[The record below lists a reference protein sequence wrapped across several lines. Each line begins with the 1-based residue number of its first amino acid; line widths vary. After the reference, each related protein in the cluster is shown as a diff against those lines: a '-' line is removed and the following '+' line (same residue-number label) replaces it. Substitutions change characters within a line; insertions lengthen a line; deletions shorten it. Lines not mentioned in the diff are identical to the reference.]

1 MPGPSHV
8 RRPASRRE
16 EYVPRGEERL
26 RRKQTGQYITP
37 TQVAQELGRYAAV
50 DLAEVRHQVPDGG
63 VLDPACG
70 DGVFFEVALRWNW
83 AGSAAEC
90 VGTDLDGDVI
100 DGPPGAEL
108 TVGDGLID
116 DGRRYGLVI
125 GNPPFGGRGVRERTA
140 EEMRRL
146 AAGSEVWRCD
156 KEGRPR
162 RRKGEAPTKLELDR
176 LRRFPASSFFA
187 ERFVRATKPGGVLA
201 ILLPESFFS
210 SSRDA
215 GVRAWMLRHARLVSV
230 TSVHGRD
237 FLRSG
242 TRARTAWSVWIRRDE
257 VLSQAL
263 DAAAI
268 DPPVILR
275 QPRDATDHE
284 LVSAPGSRSFVV
296 RVGVPTLLRHRRFD
310 PRYFDPQW
318 EDPLRDCRLPLRPLG
333 DFVQDIC
340 YGALGRGKKP
350 RVVESGGYRLV
361 GQKAVQDAGLD
372 WSVCPRIAGERPFVQ
387 ERYMLQPG
395 DLVVP
400 RSGMG
405 TLGKNKLTRFDGLED
420 GDEALGAVVDCFD
433 DRVVLRGISSAW
445 VLGVLRSEA
454 GWWQIRRV
462 ISGVA
467 QPNLSFTQIRALR
480 MPVPPADV
488 QAEAERIWARIAAGE
503 EPFEAL
509 RDLVRKTL

>member
-1 MPGPSHV
+1 M
-8 RRPASRRE
+8 
-16 EYVPRGEERL
+16 PRGQERL

-37 TQVAQELGRYAAV
+37 TEVAQELGRYVAV
-50 DLAEVRHQVPDGG
+50 DLAEVGHRVPDGG

-70 DGVFFEVALRWNW
+70 DGVFFEVALRWRW
-83 AGSAAEC
+83 AQGPAEC
-90 VGTDLDGDVI
+90 RGVDLDGDVL
-100 DGPPGAEL
+100 DGPPGVDL
-108 TVGDGLID
+108 SVGDGLID
-116 DGRRYGLVI
+116 DGRRYGMVI
-125 GNPPFGGRGVRERTA
+125 GNPPFGGKGVRERTP

-146 AAGSEVWRCD
+146 AGESEVWRCD
-156 KEGRPR
+156 KAGRPR
-162 RRKGEAPTKLELDR
+162 RRKGEAPTKIELDR
-176 LRRFPASSFFA
+176 LRRYPASSFFA
-187 ERFVRATKPGGVLA
+187 ERFVRATRPGGVLA

-215 GVRAWMLRHARLVSV
+215 GVRGWMLRHARLVSV

-242 TRARTAWSVWIRRDE
+242 TRARTAWSVWIRRSE
-257 VLSQAL
+257 VLPQAL
-263 DAAAI
+263 DAAGV

-333 DFVQDIC
+333 EFVEDIC
-340 YGALGRGKKP
+340 YGALGRGVKP
-350 RVVESGGYRLV
+350 QVVDSGGFRLV

-372 WSVCPRIAGERPFVQ
+372 WSVCPRIAHEKPFVQ
-387 ERYMLQPG
+387 ERYTLRPG
-395 DLVVP
+395 ELVVP

-405 TLGKNKLTRFDGLED
+405 TLGKNKLTRFDGLAE
-420 GDEALGAVVDCFD
+420 GDDARGAVVDCFD
-433 DRVVLRGISSAW
+433 DRVVIRGISSAW

-467 QPNLSFTQIRALR
+467 QPNLSFTQIRALQ
-480 MPVPPADV
+480 MPVPSAGV
-488 QAEAERIWARIAAGE
+488 QAEAERLWGMIAAGDQ
-503 EPFEAL
+503 PFEAL
-509 RDLVRKTL
+509 RDLVRSELA